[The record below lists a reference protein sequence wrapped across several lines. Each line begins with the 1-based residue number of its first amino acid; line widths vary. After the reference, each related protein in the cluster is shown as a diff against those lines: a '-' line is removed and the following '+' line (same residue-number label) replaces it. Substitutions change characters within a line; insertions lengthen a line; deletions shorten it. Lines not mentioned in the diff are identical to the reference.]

1 MAALQTTR
9 IPNHSPGE
17 GQSHKLACEAPSVAR
32 RIDTCECS
40 AYHVRYAINLVAG
53 RRTRDRFSTLDTWKH
68 ADYRLS
74 DRVQYLSLYVRHLS
88 GRVCSQL
95 SDNRAW
101 IAVLSTGS
109 RSCRLE
115 LMYLRVAVATA
126 CEVSHRLRMDSVVEP
141 RRCAQTPYSTGLWGL
156 VIGKPQA
163 RSDCAVAEL

>member
-1 MAALQTTR
+1 M
-9 IPNHSPGE
+9 
-17 GQSHKLACEAPSVAR
+17 
-32 RIDTCECS
+32 
-40 AYHVRYAINLVAG
+40 RYAINLVAG

-109 RSCRLE
+109 RSCRSE

-156 VIGKPQA
+156 VIGKPPT
-163 RSDCAVAEL
+163 RSDCAVAELWNLYGPLTSATNKPSGDFNRSSRRPLRREPGVILPVKSGC